1 MFELYFAHIIAAP
14 EPTCAAAGVDAGCC
28 PDNAPECDLG
38 ECRCDFLCNELGNCC
53 SDVPAIGT
61 YLCCKSAHVYSKVSK
76 NTDSY
81 QYFILKLRPIY

>member
-38 ECRCDFLCNELGNCC
+38 ECRCDFLCNELQICC
-53 SDVPAIGT
+53 PDVPAT
-61 YLCCKSAHVYSKVSK
+61 TCRKSITSSMTSHLLLY
-76 NTDSY
+76 Y
-81 QYFILKLRPIY
+81 